1 MAFRLLDLQRSSQAV
16 ALLVA
21 VLLGGLQTVVSIA
34 LCTVKLQGGFQ
45 TVGSVALH
53 ADEPLRGLQTIE
65 SVAQLPCVQRNWE
78 VFRLW
83 YLQESRQ
90 VVICPGTK
98 HQQEGE

>member
-1 MAFRLLDLQRSSQAV
+1 MGLQNSSQAV
-16 ALLVA
+16 ALCGV
-21 VLLGGLQTVVSIA
+21 VLQEGYRQGSVS
-34 LCTVKLQGGFQ
+34 LCAAEFQGGFQ